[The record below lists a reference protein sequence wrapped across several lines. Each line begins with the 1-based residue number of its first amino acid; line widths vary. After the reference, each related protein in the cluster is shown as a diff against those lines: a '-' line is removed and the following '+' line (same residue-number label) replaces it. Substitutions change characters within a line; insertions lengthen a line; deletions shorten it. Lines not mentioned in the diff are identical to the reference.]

1 MSLVCSDGRV
11 LIALVLESV
20 IDRLKKLMMK
30 ILELIDFS
38 VFCTYQDF
46 PKARVFGFMNAYEFI
61 FLSQKVVSMNQNHYI

>member
-1 MSLVCSDGRV
+1 MVSLVCSDGRV

-46 PKARVFGFMNAYEFI
+46 PKARV
-61 FLSQKVVSMNQNHYI
+61 LVL